1 MTLRSWDIFCTVIDN
16 YGDIGVCWRLARQL
30 AQEHGHAV
38 RLWVDDLASFARMA
52 PSLSPSRPV
61 QRLAG
66 VEVRHWRGD
75 ADTVGVAPHDVVVEA
90 FACNVPEPFV
100 LAMTQA
106 PRTPVWINL
115 EYLSAEPWVREH
127 HGMASPHPR
136 LPLTK
141 YFFFPGFEFGTG
153 GVLREAMLG
162 GRRRDFAAATAGQA
176 RLWHRLGVQPWPDSL
191 RVSLFAYGN
200 RSLPPLL
207 TQWRNGDERIHCLV
221 PSGPAAEQAFEWVQ
235 RQPDVQAGTGTDG
248 GRQVTTGKLRLAQV
262 PFLPQDGYDELLWLC
277 DVNFVR
283 GEDSFVRAQWAARPF
298 VWHIYPQDEDTHRAK
313 LDAFLALYLQTL
325 RDAGVAQALQTFWRA
340 WNGFSPGASAAEGD
354 SRNDSTAAA
363 AAWPAFRAALPA
375 LTRAAARWEQGV
387 AGLGDLAANLVA
399 FCETRVK

>member
-38 RLWVDDLASFARMA
+38 RLWVDDLASFARLA
-52 PSLSPSRPV
+52 PSVSPALPV
-61 QRLAG
+61 QRLSGVEIRQWRSDADCAG
-66 VEVRHWRGD
+66 VV
-75 ADTVGVAPHDVVVEA
+75 PHDAVIEA

-100 LAMTQA
+100 LAMAQA
-106 PRTPVWINL
+106 ARQPVWINL

-141 YFFFPGFEFGTG
+141 YFFLPGFEFGTG
-153 GVLREAMLG
+153 GVLRESMLA
-162 GRRRDFAAATAGQA
+162 GRRRDFSSTAASQA
-176 RLWHRLGVQPWPDSL
+176 RLWHRLGVQPVPGAL
-191 RVSLFAYGN
+191 RVSLFAYEN
-200 RSLPPLL
+200 RALAPLL
-207 TQWRNGDERIHCLV
+207 SQWRDGPEPIHCLI
-221 PSGPAAEQAFEWVQ
+221 PAGLAATQAFEWAS
-235 RQPDVQAGTGTDG
+235 RQPGVQSSPE
-248 GRQVTTGKLRLAQV
+248 GRQCTTGNLRLDRV
-262 PFLPQDGYDELLWLC
+262 PFVPQDSYDELLWLC

-298 VWHIYPQDEDTHRAK
+298 VWQIYPQEEDAHLVK
-313 LDAFLALYLQTL
+313 LDAFLALYRQVL
-325 RDAGVAQALQTFWRA
+325 RDPAAVGALETFWRA
-340 WNGFSPGASAAEGD
+340 WNGFSASGGAGTSE
-354 SRNDSTAAA
+354 SRNDTTAAA

-375 LTRAAARWEQGV
+375 LTRAAGRWEQGV
-387 AGLGDLAANLVA
+387 AALGDLAANLVA